1 VLAGFLS
8 QKCEASLIKRRPFC
22 CAQDLC
28 SDETPR
34 LCRYVTFITGSIA
47 MVRPSL
53 RTGCVY
59 VTEVADVTL
68 SRRRMGY
75 MDACCGREGRGEEA

>member
-1 VLAGFLS
+1 
-8 QKCEASLIKRRPFC
+8 
-22 CAQDLC
+22 
-28 SDETPR
+28 
-34 LCRYVTFITGSIA
+34 